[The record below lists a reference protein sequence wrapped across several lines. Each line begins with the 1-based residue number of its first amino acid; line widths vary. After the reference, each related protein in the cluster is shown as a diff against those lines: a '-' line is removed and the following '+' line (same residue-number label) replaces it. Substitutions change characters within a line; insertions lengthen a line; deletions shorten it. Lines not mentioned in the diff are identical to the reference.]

1 MKSEVLYLE
10 SDEEITSAIDKML
23 ASDGDEI
30 KIVVPKSS
38 ALLQS
43 IVNQKLLKKAADDAQ
58 KNLVLVTTD
67 RISSHLAGRV
77 GLAVAASLKAE
88 AAIPESQGEA
98 PSMESEVI
106 EEAPAPTETAASPVS
121 APASSPI
128 TPQPAVHKAI
138 GPKGPKVPNFG
149 GLQKKVLIGIGIL
162 LLILAAF
169 GANFFLKRAT
179 VTLFA
184 QAERI
189 QSEFD
194 FKVAT
199 EGGTDAQRAIV
210 AGEEL
215 AVNKEFSTKF
225 AATGKKD
232 VGTKAKGQM
241 TVYNAYNTS
250 PISFPAGSRFVAPDG
265 KVFRADS
272 DFTVPGGK
280 PTLVNGVPGVDPGT
294 TTVAATADQ
303 AGDQYNLAPAR
314 YTIPGQPAQVYG
326 QGGQMSGGTTKE
338 VTVVSQADVDK
349 AQSELLAQN
358 KEAAENELGKK
369 VTKEQKPIEASLSSN
384 VSSALADPAV
394 GAEATTATLTLKVT
408 YTILAVGKEDF
419 ARVVEAKQL
428 ESVGDD
434 NQIYDNGIDEAEIT
448 KIKEGDNS
456 FHFSGEAYGGRKID
470 VAAIAKLVTGKK
482 FGEASDIAADA
493 PGVERATVKITP
505 GWSSRLPRI
514 TKNIKVEIEVS
525 K

>member
-43 IVNQKLLKKAADDAQ
+43 IVNQKLLKKAADDAG
-58 KNLVLVTTD
+58 KSLILVTTD

-77 GLAVAASLKAE
+77 GLAVASSLKAE
-88 AAIPESQGEA
+88 AVVPESQGEA

-106 EEAPAPTETAASPVS
+106 EEAPTPIETAATS
-121 APASSPI
+121 ASEPEI
-128 TPQPAVHKAI
+128 TPLSAEPTVSKD
-138 GPKGPKVPNFG
+138 GGSKEPKVPNFG
-149 GLQKKVLIGIGIL
+149 GLQKKVLIGIGVL
-162 LLILAAF
+162 LLTMAAY

-189 QSEFD
+189 ESEFD
-194 FKVAT
+194 FKIAT
-199 EGGTDAQRAIV
+199 EGGTDADRAIV

-215 AVNKEFSTKF
+215 SVNKEFSTKF

-241 TVYNAYNTS
+241 TVYNGYDAN
-250 PISFPAGSRFVAPDG
+250 PRSFPAGSRFIASDG

-272 DFTVPGGK
+272 DFTVPGGS
-280 PTLVNGVPGVDPGT
+280 LVAGSISPGT
-294 TTVAATADQ
+294 TTVGVTADQ
-303 AGDQYNLAPAR
+303 AGDQYNLAPAK
-314 YTIPGQPAQVYG
+314 YNIPGQPAQVYG

-338 VTVVSQADVDK
+338 VTVVSQEDLDK
-349 AQSELLAQN
+349 AQTELLAQN
-358 KEAAENELGKK
+358 KESAEKELTKK
-369 VTKEQKPIEASLSSN
+369 VAKGQKAIGASLGSN
-384 VSSALADPAV
+384 VGSVLSDPAV

-408 YTILAVGKEDF
+408 YSLLAVDEDDF
-419 ARVVEAKQL
+419 AKVVEAKQL

-434 NQIYDNGIDEAEIT
+434 NQIYDNGIEEAEIT
-448 KIKEGDNS
+448 KVKEEDKS

-470 VAAIAKLVTGKK
+470 VAAIAKVVTGKK
-482 FGEASDIAADA
+482 FGEAADIAADA